1 MIPVF
6 EHHQLLAHKLP
17 FSGFFRGY
25 SDPGLTSGLTR
36 QVVSKRENLPHQA
49 DFEAKE
55 RETGLEPAT
64 TCLEGRD
71 SAN

>member
-1 MIPVF
+1 MGKINAGI
-6 EHHQLLAHKLP
+6 ELKLLCKTL
-17 FSGFFRGY
+17 G
-25 SDPGLTSGLTR
+25 DM
-36 QVVSKRENLPHQA
+36 
-49 DFEAKE
+49 E